1 VTESAPRCI
10 LLDLFGTVVFF
21 EKDRLPRREVSGRD
35 IVMTIGDN
43 DEVLSE
49 FDSGVS
55 LEAFVAGG
63 QQVSAQIAKEKSVDH
78 VEVPSV
84 ERFRRTLALLG
95 IRDDDGTLSERL
107 VSSHMSCLAQSVT
120 CPPDRRAVLAELSGR
135 FPLALV
141 SNFDHAATAR
151 AILDR
156 EQLTPYFD
164 EIVISEEVGICKPH
178 PDIFLHAARALSVEP
193 ADCLHV
199 GDSEQADIDG
209 AFGAGLR
216 ALQVGENLR
225 PAKHPVLEDIAELNR
240 WLSQTHS

>member
-10 LLDLFGTVVFF
+10 FLDLFGTVVFF
-21 EKDRLPRREVSGRD
+21 EADRFPRREVAGRE
-35 IVMTIGDN
+35 IIMTIEDI
-43 DEVLSE
+43 DEVLAE
-49 FDSGVS
+49 LDSGVS
-55 LEAFVAGG
+55 LEDFVAGI
-63 QQVSAQIAKEKSVDH
+63 QDVSAQIAKEKSVDH

-84 ERFRRTLALLG
+84 ERFRRTLMVLG
-95 IRDDDGTLSERL
+95 IRDGDGMLSERL
-107 VSSHMSCLAQSVT
+107 VNSHMNCLAQSVT
-120 CPPDRRAVLAELSGR
+120 CPPDRRSILAELSRR

-164 EIVISEEVGICKPH
+164 EIVISEEVGVCKPH

-209 AFGAGLR
+209 ALGAGLR
-216 ALQVGENLR
+216 ALQVGENIR
-225 PAKHPVLEDIAELNR
+225 AAKHPVLGDIAELNR
-240 WLSQTHS
+240 WLCETHS